1 MQVIAC
7 QLNACWWRE
16 YSSTTKAFYLEYLQW
31 AVKCRTETEDRKGKG
46 KDLQVSEHLGLL
58 LIKWGT
64 LSAPHWGVCL
74 HLGGEAQDYK
84 IERKNFKELLLLHT
98 GAWQVKKIKEPQQQ
112 RECVE
117 EVLSKRVGKL
127 QGWHQEG
134 IWKSLRITLKSWLL
148 RFLYVIP
155 HAVVGGCPALL

>member
-31 AVKCRTETEDRKGKG
+31 ALKCRTESEDRKGRG
-46 KDLQVSEHLGLL
+46 KDLQVTERLGLL

-84 IERKNFKELLLLHT
+84 RKRKNFKELLLLHT

-112 RECVE
+112 
-117 EVLSKRVGKL
+117 GKW
-127 QGWHQEG
+127 GGFKQEG
-134 IWKSLRITLKSWLL
+134 GKTTRVTPRRNLEKSEDHIEILATQT
-148 RFLYVIP
+148 FCVLY
-155 HAVVGGCPALL
+155 LML